1 MILVTGATGG
11 LGRATIDSLVK
22 KIPAKEIIALVRD
35 SEKAADLI
43 EKGVVIKEGDYLDY
57 NSLVAAFQGVEKV
70 ILISAPTF
78 TDRITQQTNV
88 INAAKEA
95 GVSHLIYTGIQRKK
109 DDSWIVPMVTES
121 DKITEQ
127 LLIESGVDYTIVL
140 NNIYAD
146 VIPFFIGNPA
156 TISEVK
162 YPSGD
167 AKISFVAREDF
178 GEALANLVIQ
188 SGHENKIYTLSNS
201 ESWSFADIAA
211 ILTEISGRK
220 IDFINVSREEYI
232 NLKEKEGYPKPVAEF
247 AVEWANAALAGELD
261 EVNPALEILLGRKP
275 SSLKD
280 FLKRYFQPEN

>member
-11 LGRATIDSLVK
+11 LGRSTVDALLK
-22 KIPAKEIIALVRD
+22 KMPAKEITALVRD
-35 SEKAADLI
+35 SEKAADLK
-43 EKGVVIKEGDYLDY
+43 EKEVVVKEGDYFNY
-57 NSLVAAFQGVEKV
+57 QSLLKAFEGVEKV
-70 ILISAPTF
+70 VLISAPTF

-95 GVSHLIYTGIQRKK
+95 GVSHVIYTGIQRKK
-109 DDSWIVPMVTES
+109 DGSWIVPMVTES

-127 LLIESGVDYTIVL
+127 LLIESGLNYTIVL
-140 NNIYAD
+140 NNVYAD

-156 TISEVK
+156 AISEVK

-167 AKISFVAREDF
+167 AKISFVAREEF
-178 GEALANLVIQ
+178 AEALANLVIQ
-188 SGHENKIYTLSNS
+188 NGHENKIYTLSNS
-201 ESWSFADIAA
+201 EAWSFADIAE

-220 IDFINVSREEYI
+220 IDFINVSKDQYI
-232 NLKEKEGYPKPVAEF
+232 SLKEKEGYPKPAAEF

-261 EVNPALEILLGRKP
+261 EINPALEILLGRRP